1 MEAIGKRSNPIS
13 TQEETLQIILLPLNI
28 LALRISKNKL
38 TMDWFFE
45 IALSFTD
52 W

>member
-13 TQEETLQIILLPLNI
+13 THEETLQSILLPLNI

-38 TMDWFFE
+38 TMDLFFE